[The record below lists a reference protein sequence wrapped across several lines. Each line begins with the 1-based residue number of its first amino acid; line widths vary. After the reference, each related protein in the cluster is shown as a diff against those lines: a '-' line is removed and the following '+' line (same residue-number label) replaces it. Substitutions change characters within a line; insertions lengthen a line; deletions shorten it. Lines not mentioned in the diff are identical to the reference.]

1 MPAPNTEI
9 LLALRNPKSGW
20 LATMICALEEAL
32 RDADF
37 SEHHRAMVKQLLE
50 QGAVTGVVS
59 EAAEERLA
67 RFEAS
72 VLETQAG
79 LAASVA
85 APLMATAALP
95 ARPKLTLVSNAA

>member
-1 MPAPNTEI
+1 MPAPNTEM

-32 RDADF
+32 KDVDF
-37 SEHHRAMVKQLLE
+37 SEHHRTMVKQLLE
-50 QGAVTGVVS
+50 QGSVSAAVS

-85 APLMATAALP
+85 APLVASAALP
-95 ARPKLTLVSNAA
+95 SHPKLTLVSNAA

>member
-1 MPAPNTEI
+1 MPAPNTEM

-32 RDADF
+32 KDVDF
-37 SEHHRAMVKQLLE
+37 SEHHRDMVKQLLE
-50 QGAVTGVVS
+50 QGSVTAAVS

-85 APLMATAALP
+85 APLVATAALP

>member
-1 MPAPNTEI
+1 MPAPNTEM

-32 RDADF
+32 KDVDF

-50 QGAVTGVVS
+50 QGSVTAAVS

>member
-1 MPAPNTEI
+1 MTAPNTEM

-32 RDADF
+32 KDVDF

-50 QGAVTGVVS
+50 QGAVTAAVS

-72 VLETQAG
+72 VAETQAG

>member
-1 MPAPNTEI
+1 MPALNTEM

-32 RDADF
+32 KDVDF
-37 SEHHRAMVKQLLE
+37 SEHHRAIVKNLLE
-50 QGAVTGVVS
+50 QGAVSTVVS

-67 RFEAS
+67 RFEQS
-72 VLETQAG
+72 VAETQAD

-85 APLMATAALP
+85 APLMANATLP
-95 ARPKLTLVSNAA
+95 ARPKLKLVSNAA

>member
-1 MPAPNTEI
+1 MPAPNNEM

-32 RDADF
+32 KDVDF
-37 SEHHRAMVKQLLE
+37 SAHHRAMVKQLLE
-50 QGAVTGVVS
+50 QGAVSTAVS

-67 RFEAS
+67 RFEQS
-72 VLETQAG
+72 VAETQAG

-85 APLMATAALP
+85 TPLLATATLP
-95 ARPKLTLVSNAA
+95 ARPKLMLVSNAA

>member
-1 MPAPNTEI
+1 MPAPNTEM

-32 RDADF
+32 KDVDF

-50 QGAVTGVVS
+50 QGSVTAAVS

-85 APLMATAALP
+85 APLVATAALP